1 VTEKTIAVMAL
12 IEFVRIYAQIAT
24 VIIWT
29 DFVARTTIALQ
40 SKESATETQTVP
52 RVVWKT
58 KTQLFVTQ
66 SPAL

>member
-12 IEFVRIYAQIAT
+12 MSRLIYAQIAT